1 MYDGFFM
8 PFPLIFHTSC
18 ALEVRHRRE
27 SARIVKIRFIL
38 FFYVFKYVIEDS
50 EPADVLYR
58 SKDEHDQY
66 KD

>member
-1 MYDGFFM
+1 MIYFYIDAFKGHFVHSYLKFQT
-8 PFPLIFHTSC
+8 FS
-18 ALEVRHRRE
+18 ALLFRN
-27 SARIVKIRFIL
+27 L
-38 FFYVFKYVIEDS
+38 FFYVFEYVVKDT

>member
-18 ALEVRHRRE
+18 ALEVRHRRV

-58 SKDEHDQY
+58 SKD
-66 KD
+66 

>member
-1 MYDGFFM
+1 MIYFYIDAFKWQFVHSYLKFQTFF
-8 PFPLIFHTSC
+8 
-18 ALEVRHRRE
+18 ALLFRN
-27 SARIVKIRFIL
+27 L